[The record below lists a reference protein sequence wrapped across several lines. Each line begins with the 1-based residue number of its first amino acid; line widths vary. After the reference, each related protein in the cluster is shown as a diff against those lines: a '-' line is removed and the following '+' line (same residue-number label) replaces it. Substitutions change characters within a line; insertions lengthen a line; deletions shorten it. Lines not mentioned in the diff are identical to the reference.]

1 MLEIKNIHIK
11 YNREVITD
19 SNLILNDYG
28 ITVIKGESGSG
39 KTSLIRNILF
49 KEHQFDHYFYNK
61 KEVTSKDQID
71 HLFSVMDQKN
81 LFIEDLKISEHFEL
95 LKKIY
100 HSKNINDYL
109 DRLEVK
115 DTFNKYPGQLSG
127 GEKNRISFLMCLLK
141 STPIII
147 LDEPT
152 AALDSY
158 YTEEVKNIIV
168 KESKEHLFIISTH
181 DPVLFDI
188 ADTLYQIENKKIICL
203 KHNEMKKEIE
213 DKRLNQTVSIPMFF
227 FKMKKHKL
235 ASNILMLLILSISI
249 VVTSI
254 SAGYSLSDK
263 NSHYDQVKSLV
274 NDEVIV
280 YKPIMLQHPYYFSGD
295 AQESIISND
304 ELDEINKI
312 DGIKSL
318 NDYIEINLLSGGH
331 ESFEQ
336 MDRGEIPELNFIIDN
351 GNKKKKVTGDTLS
364 GRISLVSYQDVNEK
378 QLKNKLDKNGVYLS
392 KEMAEVLKIKSNG
405 NYTLSF
411 ELPVPQC
418 NIVGDGELSYMGEDE
433 LYPVNYLQCKYV
445 SVDLK
450 VAGIVDGSDFCQWSN
465 ISSTAIFVSDEL
477 FKSYMKQYSSLES
490 KIYYFDKDLVGYT
503 TTPAANSQ
511 ISNICYAYPWSPDA
525 LKVKIGDIKDYS
537 AIVKKIK
544 KLGFSVVTSNKNI
557 TDLDQIAYR
566 TSNSFVIFSVS
577 ITMIIITIYLIL
589 KYIEL
594 YKERSF
600 KMFMINL
607 NYSKAKT
614 RMLMVEK
621 YLLNMFITLITS
633 LILLFVFQ
641 RLCIQLHYVIAPVTF
656 VAILMIALLSI
667 IIEIIFPIVLGGL
680 RYNIDF

>member
-1 MLEIKNIHIK
+1 MKAQIHCA
-11 YNREVITD
+11 
-19 SNLILNDYG
+19 G
-28 ITVIKGESGSG
+28 GP
-39 KTSLIRNILF
+39 
-49 KEHQFDHYFYNK
+49 
-61 KEVTSKDQID
+61 
-71 HLFSVMDQKN
+71 
-81 LFIEDLKISEHFEL
+81 IS
-95 LKKIY
+95 
-100 HSKNINDYL
+100 
-109 DRLEVK
+109 
-115 DTFNKYPGQLSG
+115 
-127 GEKNRISFLMCLLK
+127 
-141 STPIII
+141 
-147 LDEPT
+147 T
-152 AALDSY
+152 AAALQLTAATTNFAIY
-158 YTEEVKNIIV
+158 
-168 KESKEHLFIISTH
+168 EHHF
-181 DPVLFDI
+181 
-188 ADTLYQIENKKIICL
+188 
-203 KHNEMKKEIE
+203 
-213 DKRLNQTVSIPMFF
+213 R
-227 FKMKKHKL
+227 
-235 ASNILMLLILSISI
+235 
-249 VVTSI
+249 
-254 SAGYSLSDK
+254 
-263 NSHYDQVKSLV
+263 
-274 NDEVIV
+274 
-280 YKPIMLQHPYYFSGD
+280 
-295 AQESIISND
+295 
-304 ELDEINKI
+304 DEINKI

-318 NDYIEINLLSGGH
+318 NDYIEINLFGRH
-331 ESFEQ
+331 ESFEEADQ
-336 MDRGEIPELNFIIDN
+336 TGIHGVSFIIDN
-351 GNKKKKVTGDTLS
+351 GKKKRKMTGDDMVGTL
-364 GRISLVSYQDVNEK
+364 SLVSYQDVNKK
-378 QLKNKLDKNGVYLS
+378 QLKGRLDKNGVYLS

-418 NIVGDGELSYMGEDE
+418 NIIGDGELSYMGEDE